1 MPNLQSLLVG
11 NSNTSSNQANDNS
24 GTLPKLPPPATTIV
38 QPQSPSVSFA
48 PPTISSTHQPRSA
61 TKSRNPDIART
72 AASQLNGVGNGNSTP
87 GSSGRPSP
95 SRSPSRA
102 AMPENVP
109 GFKYRDDYSPQ
120 LPAFNR
126 TTVNADEDEEIEL
139 GLHTAEDEEVSAE
152 LRELYNSFQV
162 CQISISLRRCNK
174 LMWYWRFLDLHRS
187 SREIHRPLVPEIIR

>member
-1 MPNLQSLLVG
+1 MPNLEALLVG
-11 NSNTSSNQANDNS
+11 NQNTSNQTIDGS
-24 GTLPKLPPPATTIV
+24 GTLPKLPPPASV

-48 PPTISSTHQPRSA
+48 APTISTHEPRSA
-61 TKSRNPDIART
+61 TKSRNPDIVRT
-72 AASQLNGVGNGNSTP
+72 ASQMNGDSSNSTP

-120 LPAFNR
+120 LPTLNR

-139 GLHTAEDEEVSAE
+139 GLHTADDEEVSAE

-162 CQISISLRRCNK
+162 S
-174 LMWYWRFLDLHRS
+174 
-187 SREIHRPLVPEIIR
+187 